1 MQSACGCD
9 FLSRATGGKIAPHKI
24 GAHGPSMR
32 IQSVGSCRL
41 SLHCSRI
48 DLTLM
53 GEEFAMRIYL
63 PVILLVLVLSS
74 LPVAAQQ
81 IRGDYLETRSADVYT
96 GQCFANGEVNLVGN
110 EAILAWH
117 VQSGSW
123 DGVPLQGLTVAAA
136 VRANGTLGDP
146 YESPYPAKAV
156 LLVDDQATEQQR
168 AALVNFAHLMG
179 GELLKNVQQVISTQM
194 ELVVNAEHHGSAM
207 LRAGRFATVQTRSIG
222 GQDHLC
228 GNEETFYPPLTE
240 LAHSMPAVALTD
252 MYSGPGLGVSW
263 DLHGKRSAFVGTFDR
278 E

>member
-1 MQSACGCD
+1 MRLKLSIVLAC
-9 FLSRATGGKIAPHKI
+9 LIAGLAI
-24 GAHGPSMR
+24 SM
-32 IQSVGSCRL
+32 
-41 SLHCSRI
+41 
-48 DLTLM
+48 
-53 GEEFAMRIYL
+53 E
-63 PVILLVLVLSS
+63 
-74 LPVAAQQ
+74 AQE

-146 YESPYPAKAV
+146 YENPYPAKAV
-156 LLVDDQATEQQR
+156 VLVDDQANAQQQ
-168 AALVNFAHLMG
+168 AALLSFAQHMG
-179 GELLKNVQQVISTQM
+179 GELLKNVQQVIRTQM
-194 ELVVNAEHHGSAM
+194 ELVVNAEHHGAAM

-228 GNEETFYPPLTE
+228 GNEVTFYPPLTD

-263 DLHGKRSAFVGTFDR
+263 DLHGKRSAFVGTFAR